1 MRLPRRI
8 LERVETLERRIGR
21 AVPTVMSAEARAL
34 FDTVLEGLYE
44 PRPERRDDGHERP

>member
-34 FDTVLEGLYE
+34 LDAALAGLYE
-44 PRPERRDDGHERP
+44 PRPERQEDGHEQP